1 MRVRPFGDSVT
12 GDIAMSLTL
21 DLPTDVE
28 AALEEVATGRGMSSE
43 ELARNLIVQGVF
55 RKPSRSW
62 AEIAAPIAEDFKASE
77 MTEEELDALV
87 EEVRED
93 IYFEQH
99 GQRSKQ
105 P

>member
-1 MRVRPFGDSVT
+1 
-12 GDIAMSLTL
+12 MSLTL

-43 ELARNLIVQGVF
+43 EFARNLIVQGVF
-55 RKPSRSW
+55 RKPPRSW

>member
-1 MRVRPFGDSVT
+1 
-12 GDIAMSLTL
+12 MSLTVEL
-21 DLPTDVE
+21 SSDVE

-43 ELARNLIVQGVF
+43 EYARNLIVQDVS
-55 RKPSRSW
+55 RKPPRAW
-62 AEIAAPIAEDFKASE
+62 AEIAAPIAEDFKASG
-77 MTEEELDALV
+77 MTEQELDALV

-99 GQRSKQ
+99 GRRSKQ

>member
-1 MRVRPFGDSVT
+1 MKFQK
-12 GDIAMSLTL
+12 
-21 DLPTDVE
+21 
-28 AALEEVATGRGMSSE
+28 
-43 ELARNLIVQGVF
+43 NLIDVNL
-55 RKPSRSW
+55 
-62 AEIAAPIAEDFKASE
+62 